1 MKRCSN
7 GIGLLIFQLKFHFA
21 EPAMYLINHQFAEVA
36 CKSDHDP
43 DERRAD
49 HDQRRDANKRRQSSH
64 SESARFDPNVTCRF
78 KNRRSKVI
86 EGSRKARN
94 IFSRLRFLFPR

>member
-1 MKRCSN
+1 MKCCSN

-64 SESARFDPNVTCRF
+64 SESARFDPYVTYRF
-78 KNRRSKVI
+78 KKSLPQPI
-86 EGSRKARN
+86 EG
-94 IFSRLRFLFPR
+94 